1 MRRKDQPERLTS
13 EKFIHPSKSFQI
25 YTQHV
30 DRLCE
35 LHWHE
40 FYELCFVRA
49 GNGRN
54 VVNGVSYELRPG
66 SLFLLTPA
74 DFHEIGPLASE
85 TLHLYNLVFSDD
97 LLSGEMKTLFFQ
109 EAGDYWNADMRES
122 FATIEAEFRLIWEES
137 QHQKMG
143 HKHIVKGSLE
153 RILLYVARTTSAA
166 KRHEDKIVHQ
176 KHPDVQRALLHIH
189 HHFREGISLEEAARQ
204 AGLAPNYFSHVFRKT
219 TGIPFQTYLQD
230 LRLKFAK
237 SLIISSDYPI
247 TEICYASGFH
257 TLTHFERV
265 FKQRFGQ
272 TPRMVQKQR
281 STQF

>member
-13 EKFIHPSKSFQI
+13 EKFIHPSKSFHI

-40 FYELCFVRA
+40 FYELCFVCA
-49 GNGRN
+49 GHGRN
-54 VVNGVSYELRPG
+54 VVNGVSYDLRPG

-74 DFHEIGPLASE
+74 DFHEIGPLEGE

-97 LLSGEMKTLFFQ
+97 LFSGELKTLFFQ
-109 EAGDYWNADMRES
+109 EAGDFRNADMRES
-122 FATIEAEFRLIWEES
+122 FEKIEDEFRLIWEES
-137 QHQKMG
+137 QHQRMG
-143 HKHIVKGSLE
+143 HTHIVKGSLE
-153 RILLYVARTTSAA
+153 RILLYVARATSAA
-166 KRHEDKIVHQ
+166 KRQEEKIAHQ

-189 HHFREGISLEEAARQ
+189 HHFREGISLEEAAKQ

-247 TEICYASGFH
+247 TEICYASGFQ
-257 TLTHFERV
+257 TITHFERV

-272 TPRMVQKQR
+272 TPRMVQKLR
-281 STQF
+281 SSEF